1 MLVKNSEICEVEV
14 GGAHASCAAFV
25 HGPKGWPVL
34 PSNSW
39 AHGHLA
45 PQGAK
50 DVKIIVAW
58 FFDTKQLGSIAL
70 LLHFIPNLQYKFR
83 LGSELLWS
91 ANQE

>member
-1 MLVKNSEICEVEV
+1 VLVKNGEICEVEV

-45 PQGAK
+45 SQEDK

-70 LLHFIPNLQYKFR
+70 LLHSIPNLQYKFR
-83 LGSELLWS
+83 LGSELLWC